1 MNWTWY
7 LFRFDGRIGRAE
19 FWYSLI
25 FVLSGMILLLLL
37 CLSVMSALGSEVKSF
52 NLNAEDVFKIVDPA
66 AYRWSLL
73 DNLPLLLLK
82 LAATGLMLW
91 IDLAIMV
98 KRLHD
103 RNKSAWW
110 LLAYFVLPG
119 LYKQFEDRLP
129 DSYWMLPLALAS
141 VILPLAAFIETGF
154 LRGTVG
160 PNRFGPDPAA
170 EGDSTSAAPSAK
182 RWDQSREI
190 EFVPPSASPPGGMH
204 VKRGA

>member
-1 MNWTWY
+1 MRWTWY
-7 LFRFDGRIGRAE
+7 LFRFDGRMGRAG
-19 FWYSLI
+19 FWCSLI
-25 FVLSGMILLLLL
+25 FVLCGMFLLVLL

-52 NLNAEDVFKIVDPA
+52 NLNAEDVFKSVDPA

-82 LAATGLMLW
+82 LAATALMLW

-103 RNKSAWW
+103 RDKSAWW

-119 LYKQFEDRLP
+119 LFKQFEDRLP
-129 DSYWMLPLALAS
+129 DSYWMLPLGLAS
-141 VILPLAAFIETGF
+141 VILPLAAVLVDG
-154 LRGTVG
+154 LLGG
-160 PNRFGPDPAA
+160 PGGANPGGAGPVA
-170 EGDSTSAAPSAK
+170 EEDSTSASPSAK
-182 RWDQSREI
+182 GWDQSREI
-190 EFVPPSASPPGGMH
+190 EIVPPSASPPGGMH

>member
-1 MNWTWY
+1 MDWTWY
-7 LFRFDGRIGRAE
+7 LFRFDGRMGRAG
-19 FWYSLI
+19 FWCCLI
-25 FVLSGMILLLLL
+25 SVLCGTILLFFL
-37 CLSVMSALGSEVKSF
+37 CLGVMAALGSEVKSF
-52 NLNAEDVFKIVDPA
+52 NLNADDVFKIVDPA

-91 IDLAIMV
+91 IYLAIVV

-119 LYKQFEDRLP
+119 LYAQFEDRLP
-129 DSYWMLPLALAS
+129 DTYWMLPLGLGS
-141 VILPLAAFIETGF
+141 VVLSVAAFVETGF
-154 LRGTVG
+154 LRGTKG
-160 PNRFGPDPAA
+160 PNRYGPDPKAEDDSAPAA
-170 EGDSTSAAPSAK
+170 TSA
-182 RWDQSREI
+182 RGWDQSREI
-190 EFVPPSASPPGGMH
+190 EIVPRHASPPGGMH

>member
-1 MNWTWY
+1 MDWTWY
-7 LFRFDGRIGRAE
+7 LFRFDGRMGRAG
-19 FWYSLI
+19 FWCSLI
-25 FVLSGMILLLLL
+25 FVLCGMFLLLLL
-37 CLSVMSALGSEVKSF
+37 CLSVISALGSEVKSF

-66 AYRWSLL
+66 TYRWSLL
-73 DNLPLLLLK
+73 DNLPVLLLK
-82 LAATGLMLW
+82 VTATALTLW
-91 IDLAIMV
+91 IYLAIMM
-98 KRLHD
+98 KRLQD

-170 EGDSTSAAPSAK
+170 EDDSTSAAPPAK
-182 RWDQSREI
+182 RWDQSHEI
-190 EFVPPSASPPGGMH
+190 EIVPPSASPPGGMH
-204 VKRGA
+204 VKRGT

>member
-1 MNWTWY
+1 MRWTWY
-7 LFRFDGRIGRAE
+7 LFRLDGRMSRAG
-19 FWYSLI
+19 FWCSLI
-25 FVLSGMILLLLL
+25 LALCGMILLVLL
-37 CLSVMSALGSEVKSF
+37 CLSVLSALGSEVKSF
-52 NLNAEDVFKIVDPA
+52 NLNAEDVFKIIDPA

-82 LAATGLMLW
+82 LAATALMLW

-103 RNKSAWW
+103 RDKSAWW

-129 DSYWMLPLALAS
+129 DSYWMLPLGLAS

-160 PNRFGPDPAA
+160 PNRFGPDPVAD
-170 EGDSTSAAPSAK
+170 GDSTSAASPAK

-190 EFVPPSASPPGGMH
+190 EIVPPSASPPGGMH